1 MTNLS
6 EVTGF
11 DLRVMG
17 LLLAQRARLH
27 ALSCGLLA
35 LAALWITLAAAA
47 VATLQ
52 AVPGSLLLG
61 SLVAG
66 LCQGYYAARIG
77 FDAALLDASAGAAA
91 QAAAMI
97 DRSLLSLGLV
107 PAARCGRDW
116 VTRWQGMR
124 ALCRGQLWAL
134 LVQWL
139 LFSLAC
145 LLAGMHGWF

>member
-1 MTNLS
+1 MTHLP

-27 ALSCGLLA
+27 VLSCGLLA
-35 LAALWITLAAAA
+35 LAGLWITLAAAA
-47 VATLQ
+47 VATLHMLP
-52 AVPGSLLLG
+52 AALLLC
-61 SLVAG
+61 SVAAG

-77 FDAALLDASAGAAA
+77 FDAALLDASADAGT

-97 DRSLLSLGLV
+97 DRSLLTLGLL

-116 VTRWQGMR
+116 AARWQGMR
-124 ALCRGQLWAL
+124 ALCRGQGWAL
-134 LVQWL
+134 LMQLL

-145 LLAGMHGWF
+145 LLSNKHGWF